1 VPQATRISVFNG
13 VKFATVVV
21 NTDSFLTGMSSIAE
35 ELLEL
40 TACDVALLGVMHRG
54 GGGGRA
60 HYLSVIGRVAP
71 RAVTVDLNA
80 ALQPYGGGGH
90 AKAAAASVRMSDDE
104 STDGGVPDP
113 AADAAASAAAR
124 ARASALLEVVA
135 TTLRAQI
142 PAEVRADSIMTT
154 DVVTLTPDQTVDDAR
169 AKLLEHQLRGAPVI
183 DAESGKLLGLL
194 KLSDLVKAAQGG
206 RGGGK
211 IKGVVRTN
219 VPTVSPGMPFVEL
232 EEFIME
238 RGIGRLPVIEDS
250 GKLVG
255 IITRTDILRH
265 HNLYPSLKPRTF
277 PDEAE

>member
-1 VPQATRISVFNG
+1 
-13 VKFATVVV
+13 
-21 NTDSFLTGMSSIAE
+21 
-35 ELLEL
+35 
-40 TACDVALLGVMHRG
+40 
-54 GGGGRA
+54 
-60 HYLSVIGRVAP
+60 
-71 RAVTVDLNA
+71 
-80 ALQPYGGGGH
+80 
-90 AKAAAASVRMSDDE
+90 
-104 STDGGVPDP
+104 
-113 AADAAASAAAR
+113 
-124 ARASALLEVVA
+124 
-135 TTLRAQI
+135 
-142 PAEVRADSIMTT
+142 MTT